1 MNTPTRTARMTLMAA
16 LTGAALLP
24 AATAQGT
31 QTSPLTLKAATLVVT
46 QETRDGKKV
55 EVLTDASKK
64 QVIPGTVLSL
74 TQTFKNVSTGALS
87 GIALNMKVDP
97 ATTFQQASCTVGGV
111 TTQYTT
117 DGKTFAAAPLMK
129 TVTVTENGKSVQK
142 KVEVKPSEYTGVRW
156 NIARL
161 NAGQEGTC
169 AMRATVK

>member
-1 MNTPTRTARMTLMAA
+1 MNTRTRTARMTLIAA

-24 AATAQGT
+24 AAYAQGS
-31 QTSPLTLKAATLVVT
+31 QTSPLTLTAATLVVT

-64 QVIPGTVLSL
+64 QVIPGSVLAL
-74 TQTFKNVSTGALS
+74 TQTFKNVSKGTLTNM
-87 GIALNMKVDP
+87 ALNMKVDP

-111 TTQYTT
+111 ITQYTT

-156 NIARL
+156 NIPRL
-161 NAGQEGTC
+161 NAGQEGSC

>member
-1 MNTPTRTARMTLMAA
+1 MSTLTRTALLGVAA
-16 LTGAALLP
+16 LGTLAGAA
-24 AATAQGT
+24 ATPP
-31 QTSPLTLKAATLVVT
+31 SPLTLKAATLVVT

-55 EVLTDASKK
+55 EVLTDASKA
-64 QVIPGTVLSL
+64 QVIPGSVLSL
-74 TQTFKNVSTGALS
+74 TQTFKNVSKGALS
-87 GIALNMKVDP
+87 SIVLNMKVDP
-97 ATTFQQASCTVGGV
+97 ATTFQQATCTVGGV

-117 DGKTFAAAPLMK
+117 DGRTFAAAPLMK

-169 AMRATVK
+169 AIRATVK